1 MGVLWRIILCLK
13 PDFFFEIRF
22 FLGSFILLGQFFNV
36 QSKNRVLPKK
46 PGFSCINYGLA
57 STSTVTLAIF
67 PPVLY
72 TISANGACLPAFNAW
87 SAPISQRRRPVTWP
101 EAS

>member
-46 PGFSCINYGLA
+46 PGFEEVSGRIAQDGVRWLK
-57 STSTVTLAIF
+57 SI
-67 PPVLY
+67 
-72 TISANGACLPAFNAW
+72 G
-87 SAPISQRRRPVTWP
+87 
-101 EAS
+101 